1 MTRQELDALHVCIDK
16 HVAPAG
22 QAERMAL
29 VKDCRWTDDS
39 LSIRFL
45 DGDAGLQER
54 VKQAARLWTQFAN
67 IRFLFGDNPE
77 AQVRISFREPGS
89 WSYLGTQS
97 LSVPK
102 HAPTMNFGWLTPTS
116 PDEEVTRVVL
126 HEFGHA
132 LGCIHE
138 HQNPA
143 GGIPWNKEAVYAYYM
158 GPPNNWSREKVDTN
172 LFQLY
177 AKDLTAHTALD
188 PDSIMLYPVPA
199 AFTLDGKAIGGSNRT
214 LSALDKEFIATLYP

>member
-1 MTRQELDALHVCIDK
+1 MPV
-16 HVAPAG
+16 G

-45 DGDAGLQER
+45 DGDPGLQER
-54 VKQAARLWTQFAN
+54 VKKVARIWTEFAN
-67 IRFLFGDNPE
+67 IKFLFGNDPE
-77 AQVRISFREPGS
+77 AQIRISFKERGS
-89 WSYLGTQS
+89 WSYVGTQC
-97 LSVPK
+97 LGIAK
-102 HAPTMNFGWLTPTS
+102 HAPTMNFGWLTPATG
-116 PDEEVTRVVL
+116 DEEVMRVVL

-143 GGIPWNKEAVYAYYM
+143 GGIQWNKEAVYAYYS
-158 GPPNNWSREKVDTN
+158 GHPNYWSRKDVDTN

-177 AKDLTAHTALD
+177 DKDLTAHTQLD
-188 PDSIMLYPVPA
+188 PHSIMLYPVPA
-199 AFTLDGKAIGGSNRT
+199 AFTLDGKAIGGSNKV
-214 LSALDKEFIATLYP
+214 LSDMDKEFIGKLYP